1 MSMKMML
8 IISYSFHQISTH
20 WTMLDKEG
28 RSFGGIM
35 FISSVQFQRFT
46 ESLSKHI
53 EAVKA
58 QKHKALYESLSLC
71 ICCHSFYDVMM

>member
-28 RSFGGIM
+28 RSFGEIM

-53 EAVKA
+53 EAVIAPKL
-58 QKHKALYESLSLC
+58 KTLH
-71 ICCHSFYDVMM
+71 DVL